1 MCRVGQR
8 GAKGTVLL
16 RRIFDMP
23 CPYWCV
29 PRNFVELLAA
39 IEGGVAD
46 VAAGDEVDYI
56 FGDIGGVV
64 SDAFEV
70 FCDENELEGCED
82 DGGIF
87 HHVGEQFAEKL
98 IAKAIDLIVTLQ
110 HAAGEIDIAANKRV
124 QAIANHSFGELA
136 HPRKVDIRLHL
147 RMPENAHGRLR
158 DVDGLVANA
167 FEIAIDARDSQEKSK
182 VGGHG
187 LLQCEKALDAF
198 VDFDL
203 HFVDGVFFAEHNFS
217 EVLFGIEHGVDG
229 LVHSTLGEASHPEQA
244 LFQFFEIAF
253 EMAFHVVSV
262 PLDRTTQ
269 FRGPSSV

>member
-1 MCRVGQR
+1 M
-8 GAKGTVLL
+8 
-16 RRIFDMP
+16 
-23 CPYWCV
+23 
-29 PRNFVELLAA
+29 
-39 IEGGVAD
+39 AD
-46 VAAGDEVDYI
+46 VAAGDEVDYV
-56 FGDIGGVV
+56 FSDIGGVV

-124 QAIANHSFGELA
+124 QAIADHSFGELA

-158 DVDGLVANA
+158 DVDGLVAYA
-167 FEIAIDARDSQEKSK
+167 FEIAIDARDGEEKSK
-182 VGGHG
+182 IGGHG
-187 LLQCEKALDAF
+187 LLQREKALDAF